1 MAELLLMPEVAAGA
15 TSAVLSAW
23 PLPEGSSYKVGDI
36 LAIIET
42 DKAVVDV
49 EAESDGILHTQLVA
63 AGTDVNIG
71 VPIALI
77 AVAGETISDK
87 EATLK
92 DLGYQG
98 GAQGAP
104 APAQASESAP
114 APVGAEVATP
124 STNGERL
131 FASPLARRIARE
143 LGVNLANV
151 MGTGP
156 AGRIRRKD
164 VEAAPALTSASS
176 NNATRNTTPVA
187 APAGASTEIPHTK
200 LRRAIANRLTESKS
214 TVPHFY
220 LRASMKVDRLMA
232 MREELNRDSEIRI
245 SVNDLLIKAIAAAH
259 MRVPELNVIWTPD
272 AVVSFAS
279 VDISMAVATE
289 QGLVTPT
296 LRSVENMSITQV
308 ALATKDFA
316 QRARSGSLRQNELEG
331 GSISISNLGMFGVED
346 FAAIINPPQA
356 SILAVGG
363 ISAQPVVVNAELAIG
378 QVMRATLCVDHR
390 PVDGAKGARWL
401 QEFVTLIESP
411 SKILA

>member
-23 PLPEGSSYKVGDI
+23 PMAEGSTYKVGDI

-49 EAESDGILHTQLVA
+49 EAETDGILHTHLVD
-63 AGTDVNIG
+63 AGTDVNVG

-77 AVAGETISDK
+77 AAVGEHITDKVAALRE
-87 EATLK
+87 
-92 DLGYQG
+92 LGYQSDL
-98 GAQGAP
+98 AAP
-104 APAQASESAP
+104 PVQQDEAPISDGSPPSDSAP
-114 APVGAEVATP
+114 I
-124 STNGERL
+124 GERI
-131 FASPLARRIARE
+131 FASPLARRVARE
-143 LGVNLANV
+143 LGVDLSNV
-151 MGTGP
+151 VGSGP
-156 AGRIRRKD
+156 SGRIRRKD
-164 VEAAPALTSASS
+164 LPSAPA
-176 NNATRNTTPVA
+176 TP
-187 APAGASTEIPHTK
+187 APATPAPTSSPIPSAPQSNTSTHIPHTK
-200 LRRAIANRLTESKS
+200 LRKAIANRLTGSKT

-232 MREELNRDSEIRI
+232 MRAELNQDAEVRI

-259 MRVPELNVIWTPD
+259 MRIPALNVIWTPES
-272 AVVSFAS
+272 VVQFAT

-316 QRARSGSLRQNELEG
+316 QRARSRSLRQNELEG

-363 ISAQPVVVNAELAIG
+363 ISAEPVVVNAELAIG
-378 QVMRATLCVDHR
+378 QVMRATLSVDHR
-390 PVDGAKGARWL
+390 PVDGANAARWL